1 MFIIQK
7 NFIDRGGE
15 LNRKMNSGR
24 LIFSLILVLTL
35 NCTSLFAQS
44 NKFDVPDSSKI
55 RASIKNSWLKNDFSS
70 IRGKPTEER
79 KNEIG
84 INYQIRLEE
93 NEEFFKIIVAPETL
107 LDMEYVCENGIVNR
121 TVGVYLEGSS
131 GSWVLQR
138 NKKTGKPEKITW
150 YFNADSDVYLQI
162 RPEDNRTVADMVV
175 FKSFIARSVP
185 VPSSFENFYTCSFRE
200 LYNWTARSIP
210 WNKVV
215 PVPGQYH
222 SILQMAAVIH
232 EAHSRMDY
240 IEDSCYDEDGKLCRI
255 STGKGFKIGSET
267 NEDITAFYDNVKF
280 NADTSNKKRLAL
292 SNAGFVKWV
301 CDGLIN
307 PVEGKGTKISELLE
321 ETMEINKTG
330 RKGILSQNYNL
341 TFTLDWCRNLAA
353 RIMSLNNSRDVTWL
367 TGGVDVTL
375 NFFSCEIT
383 ANGEIKNSSGYI
395 KNTGYEISKVK
406 PMMYALGVSEP
417 GYFYLGAIKEVS
429 KNKTETAF
437 NNCAVFF
444 PYFDD
449 AGRFDCKVFEGGME
463 MSLESFVSRYP
474 DSFVHLERC
483 KSSDYFFPY

>member
-1 MFIIQK
+1 
-7 NFIDRGGE
+7 
-15 LNRKMNSGR
+15 
-24 LIFSLILVLTL
+24 
-35 NCTSLFAQS
+35 
-44 NKFDVPDSSKI
+44 
-55 RASIKNSWLKNDFSS
+55 
-70 IRGKPTEER
+70 
-79 KNEIG
+79 
-84 INYQIRLEE
+84 
-93 NEEFFKIIVAPETL
+93 
-107 LDMEYVCENGIVNR
+107 
-121 TVGVYLEGSS
+121 
-131 GSWVLQR
+131 
-138 NKKTGKPEKITW
+138 
-150 YFNADSDVYLQI
+150 
-162 RPEDNRTVADMVV
+162 
-175 FKSFIARSVP
+175 
-185 VPSSFENFYTCSFRE
+185 
-200 LYNWTARSIP
+200 
-210 WNKVV
+210 
-215 PVPGQYH
+215 
-222 SILQMAAVIH
+222 MAAVIH

-321 ETMEINKTG
+321 ETMEINQTG

-437 NNCAVFF
+437 NKCAVFF

-483 KSSDYFFPY
+483 KSSDNFFPY